1 MTKIDRSVPVGQQTW
16 RQELVL
22 VSSMPTRFVGI
33 LSPEE
38 AERAADGKPFVLS
51 NALTYVANYGLQ
63 PLPNGNHGLI
73 VRPHELLP
81 FDLITH
87 LTMFTVNRW
96 EHLIRIADQHE
107 DFSNWMYERY
117 MNYFDPPRLVGAD
130 KITLSG

>member
-16 RQELVL
+16 RRELVL
-22 VSSMPTRFVGI
+22 VSSMPTRFVG
-33 LSPEE
+33 LLPPEE
-38 AERAADGKPFVLS
+38 AENAMAGKPFVLS

-81 FDLITH
+81 FDLISH
-87 LTMFTVNRW
+87 LTSFTVNRW
-96 EHLIRIADQHE
+96 EHLIWIADQHE

-130 KITLSG
+130 KITLNG